1 MGETQHGTGH
11 PTVPPPDAV
20 PETLAELG
28 AAREQ
33 IRQILETAND
43 AFVAIDEDGV
53 IREWNRAA
61 EATFGWSA
69 QEAFGRSLA
78 ETLVPTGYR
87 QSHLDGLQRFLDTGE
102 QRVLF
107 ERLELSALHRDGHEF
122 PVELTIW
129 PTRGPGGCWRFN
141 AFLRDV
147 TERRQL
153 EAHAR
158 VLHSI
163 TATANAA
170 TTAEEA
176 VRAAARE
183 IMQLTGWDICHV
195 YVPDGRGHLVSSGW
209 WEGIDGSF
217 DAFREL
223 TEHTPIDV
231 GDVLPGR
238 VAATRQPEW
247 IVDVTDADVG
257 FRRAAAAAACG
268 VISAQA
274 FPVLVGEGAVAVLEF
289 FSTRVQPPDERMLTL
304 MEDVGLQLGRVF
316 EREEAQAWKT
326 RMVSTVAH
334 ELRNPLAVLTGWA
347 SLLEDSWRE
356 ASEEEKLD
364 YLRTVTRQGE
374 RLERLVDD
382 LLTLSRLEQ
391 RSVATRPCRVPLAV
405 AVRQAVAE
413 FDVAPVEV
421 SIPDDLA
428 AYADADHVLQILG
441 NLLTNAVKYG
451 QRPITVEASSI
462 PPEVRMRVRD
472 RGPGIDDGFV
482 PRLFEEF
489 SRSTRSS
496 EDSGTGLGLSIV
508 LRLARANG
516 GTAHYEPN
524 EPQGACFVVTLPA
537 ADPET
542 PGGAGPTCPT

>member
-1 MGETQHGTGH
+1 MGETQNGTGH
-11 PTVPPPDAV
+11 PTVPRPDAI
-20 PETLAELG
+20 PETLAELE

-33 IRQILETAND
+33 IRQILDTAND
-43 AFVAIDEDGV
+43 AYVAIDEDGV
-53 IREWNRAA
+53 ICDWNRAA
-61 EATFGWSA
+61 EVTFGWSA
-69 QEAFGRSLA
+69 QEALGRSLA
-78 ETLVPTGYR
+78 DTLIPAGYR

-107 ERLELSALHRDGHEF
+107 QRLELSALHRDGHEI

-129 PTRGPGGCWRFN
+129 PTRDPGGSWRFN

-147 TERRQL
+147 TARRQL

-170 TTAEEA
+170 ETAEEA
-176 VRAAARE
+176 VRAAAGE

-209 WEGIDGSF
+209 WEGIDGGF

-223 TEHTPIDV
+223 TEHTAIDV

-238 VAATRQPEW
+238 VAANRQPEW

-257 FRRAAAAAACG
+257 FRRVEAAAACG
-268 VISAQA
+268 VVSAQA

-289 FSTRVQPPDERMLTL
+289 FSTRAQPPDERMLTL

-334 ELRNPLAVLTGWA
+334 ELRNPLAVMTGWA

-364 YLRTVTRQGE
+364 YLRTVSRQGE

-391 RSVATRPCRVPLAV
+391 RRVATRPCRVPLAV
-405 AVRQAVAE
+405 VARQAVAE
-413 FDVAPVEV
+413 FDVGTVDV
-421 SIPDDLA
+421 SIPDDLDA
-428 AYADADHVLQILG
+428 HADPDHVLQILG
-441 NLLTNAVKYG
+441 NLLTNAAKYG
-451 QRPITVEASSI
+451 QQPITVEASST
-462 PPEVRMRVRD
+462 PSEVRMGVCD
-472 RGPGIDDGFV
+472 GGPGIEDDFV

-489 SRSTRSS
+489 SRSGRSS
-496 EDSGTGLGLSIV
+496 DGSGTGLGLSIV

-537 ADPET
+537 AGPAT
-542 PGGAGPTCPT
+542 PGDAGPT